1 MKKTMIIVI
10 SLVMFVLTGCP
21 EEIKNGSENN
31 VKSKDE
37 IMFDALKDL
46 DNSKENNTDEGEKD
60 ENEIDPSTGEKPG
73 EGGYGAVPLCPEIMG
88 LDFSTCPF
96 EKGRP
101 VFILDFGRNCVL
113 GMKCDYNDYSGEND
127 CPKVWEPVCGVDGKT
142 YDNKCFASL
151 NNMEIAY
158 FGECYY
164 EDDCN
169 NKYPENPICD
179 DGSKMNPVYDER
191 GCIIGWEC
199 YGNTNPD
206 DPTDPNDGDPAC
218 TEEYAPVC
226 GADGKTYPN
235 KCHASKLN
243 VEILH
248 DGECK

>member
-1 MKKTMIIVI
+1 MTKLMAVVMISVLFI
-10 SLVMFVLTGCP
+10 LTGCP
-21 EEIKNGSENN
+21 EE
-31 VKSKDE
+31 VKSGSDDLKSKEE
-37 IMFDALKDL
+37 IMFDALKDKE
-46 DNSKENNTDEGEKD
+46 DSDKNSSEESKPEGDGTYPDDK
-60 ENEIDPSTGEKPG
+60 EKPV

-88 LDFSTCPF
+88 LDFSTCPY

-113 GMKCDYNDYSGEND
+113 GMKCDYNGYGEEND
-127 CPKVWEPVCGVDGKT
+127 CPKVWEPVCGTDGRT
-142 YDNKCFASL
+142 YDNKCFAYI
-151 NNMEIAY
+151 NNVEIAY

-179 DGSKMNPVYDER
+179 DGSKMNPIHDEK

-199 YGNTNPD
+199 YDPD
-206 DPTDPNDGDPAC
+206 GTTTDPNDDFNC

-235 KCHASKLN
+235 KCYAYKLN
-243 VEILH
+243 VEVLH
-248 DGECK
+248 DGECKN